1 MNLDTMTRPEA
12 AQALGV
18 SVTRVGQLV
27 NTGQLQGELVG
38 KRWQVSRSSVLERLR
53 TSELP
58 PGAGRA
64 LYQARLLL
72 ALATAHERRPASFFD
87 GVTRDY
93 AAQLFAKQ
101 EALALRDDLRDAAQ
115 GVINTVAALR
125 GIPGHDPEVLERPV
139 RGMWAVLAEVQHY
152 ARLTPAGQNATW
164 PRELERT
171 TQGDL
176 WGGEA

>member
-1 MNLDTMTRPEA
+1 MSGGTVTRQEA

-18 SVTRVGQLV
+18 SVSRIGQLI

-72 ALATAHERRPASFFD
+72 TLATIHEKKPSSKFD

-93 AAQLFAKQ
+93 AAELFAKP
-101 EALALRDDLRDAAQ
+101 EAQAIRDDLRDAAL
-115 GVINTVAALR
+115 GVIGTVEALR
-125 GIPGHDPEVLERPV
+125 GVPRNDPELLERPV
-139 RGMWAVLAEVQHY
+139 RGMWAVLAEVRHY
-152 ARLTPAGQNATW
+152 ARLTPAGHDATR

-171 TQGDL
+171 TQPDL
-176 WGGEA
+176 WGGEV